1 MKKIYLV
8 ILLISVSL
16 LSAQDVIKV
25 ELPQADTLTLESYTN
40 FDFAELDESS
50 ALVKSRVWDD
60 VYWTLN
66 DSGGKNR
73 IFPISRDGELYRAE
87 WYEKEDGG
95 VYIGDAVNIDWE
107 SMTTDDDGNLYIGA
121 CGNNYSVRKDLCIYI
136 FKDPHPIATGTT
148 RYYQKVN
155 FYFPDQKEYPA
166 GENDSNYDCEALI
179 WAQGRLFVLT
189 KHRSD
194 SLTKLYAVNSMY
206 AERINPLTYVSTFD
220 INGSVTDAECNDD
233 GTKLAVLT
241 YDGIWVFE
249 GEVGEWFNGKIKW
262 QPIKAKQCEG
272 ICWDD
277 EETLLITNEQ
287 TDMFEVKVVDLIEV
301 Q

>member
-1 MKKIYLV
+1 MKKYLV
-8 ILLISVSL
+8 IIILLAAGAMFAADI
-16 LSAQDVIKV
+16 ITV
-25 ELPQADTLTLESYTN
+25 ELPQADTLTLKAYAT
-40 FDFAELDESS
+40 FDFAELNESS

-66 DSGGKNR
+66 DSGNKNR
-73 IFPISRDGELYRAE
+73 IFPISRNGEIYRAE

-136 FKDPHPIATGTT
+136 LKDPHPIATGTT

-155 FYFPDQKEYPA
+155 FAYPDQAEFPA
-166 GENDSNYDCEALI
+166 GDDNSNFDCEALI

-206 AERINPLTYVSTFD
+206 AERINQLTYVSTFD
-220 INGSVTDAECNDD
+220 INGMVTDAECNDD
-233 GTKLAVLT
+233 VSKLAVLT
-241 YDGIWVFE
+241 YYGIWVFVV
-249 GEVGEWFNGKIKW
+249 EVGDWFSGKIKW
-262 QPIKAKQCEG
+262 LPIKAKQCEA

-287 TDMFEVKVVDLIEV
+287 MDMFEVKVADLIEV
-301 Q
+301 R

>member
-107 SMTTDDDGNLYIGA
+107 SMTTDDEGNLYIGA

-287 TDMFEVKVVDLIEV
+287 TDMFEVKVADLIEV